1 MTATANH
8 GHSIFCC
15 TIIMHGR
22 HHRMKMLPVLVGH
35 RTRLSVQQNQ
45 DKPQVPLAV
54 ILLAISGAVINK
66 LAPLTSHRCTPFQLS
81 IRESTAWIATN
92 AHLLNRP
99 YFFVFFIQART
110 RYAIAKVA
118 NKCVQ
123 VSIVQLIN
131 LRPIPIKL

>member
-35 RTRLSVQQNQ
+35 RTRLSVQQNK
-45 DKPQVPLAV
+45 DKSHVPLAV

-66 LAPLTSHRCTPFQLS
+66 LAPLTSH
-81 IRESTAWIATN
+81 
-92 AHLLNRP
+92 
-99 YFFVFFIQART
+99 
-110 RYAIAKVA
+110 VA
-118 NKCVQ
+118 SFPAFYQGEYSVDCNKCPSSQ
-123 VSIVQLIN
+123 
-131 LRPIPIKL
+131 